1 MNNFDFREQAPA
13 PSIATSLP
21 TRNGYLVTS
30 VPRRWSYA
38 AGGSAGAGF
47 ESRHKSL
54 SVWNPTSSFVTGV
67 VGEDW
72 EGVFLFVTGWMKA
85 TSSNTSNTETCYFWR
100 KIKIRLFH

>member
-1 MNNFDFREQAPA
+1 
-13 PSIATSLP
+13 
-21 TRNGYLVTS
+21 
-30 VPRRWSYA
+30 
-38 AGGSAGAGF
+38 
-47 ESRHKSL
+47 
-54 SVWNPTSSFVTGV
+54 V